1 MEIWDVYDINR
12 IKTGKMD
19 RGAEFAEDAYTC
31 VIHVCIFNFKG
42 EMLIQQRQKDKKGWP
57 NLWDISIGG
66 HTESGETSQMS
77 ASRELF
83 EELGIKRD
91 FEGIRPHFTINFVH
105 GFDDYYFMTEDIDI
119 SKLTLQKEEVQAAKW
134 ASREEIKRMLDSGEF
149 IPYYE
154 SLIDFMFDSK
164 DYYGAHV
171 NEPQKFIK

>member
-1 MEIWDVYDINR
+1 M
-12 IKTGKMD
+12 
-19 RGAEFAEDAYTC
+19 
-31 VIHVCIFNFKG
+31 
-42 EMLIQQRQKDKKGWP
+42 
-57 NLWDISIGG
+57 
-66 HTESGETSQMS
+66 
-77 ASRELF
+77 
-83 EELGIKRD
+83 
-91 FEGIRPHFTINFVH
+91 H